1 MMAVF
6 LLASLVGSMAAA
18 PALAGLT
25 PRFHAEFVEAEV
37 PQDPLYKQGT
47 AAIDRGDWD
56 AAVKAFGELARQKG
70 ERADAALYWQAY
82 ALYKGGQP
90 DAALKT
96 CAALK
101 NAYPQS
107 RWQRERRALE
117 LEIRQSTGQT
127 PQVEA
132 DDSDELKLMAL
143 SGLMNADPARAM
155 PLIKQILES
164 GTSSDKVR
172 DRAMFVL
179 AQSGSSEARQ
189 TLIAMAKSD
198 ANPDLQARAIR
209 NLGLFGGRDSRQSLI
224 DIYKTSKNVQARKAV
239 LGALMLSGDR
249 AGLADVARTETSAD
263 LRREAINQ
271 LGVSGGRE
279 ELWQMYQQEKD
290 GDTKRAIINALFVS
304 GGGEQL
310 TQLATKESDPD
321 LRREAIEKLGLTGQ
335 QSAPTLKTIY
345 ETEKD
350 PAVKRA
356 VLNAF
361 FVQGN
366 AKALIEVAKQEKDPG
381 LKREAIEK
389 LSVMGSKEATDYF
402 LELLK

>member
-1 MMAVF
+1 MIAMFLVAMLGGATPTVWADARSVSAV
-6 LLASLVGSMAAA
+6 V
-18 PALAGLT
+18 
-25 PRFHAEFVEAEV
+25 AEA

-56 AAVKAFGELARQKG
+56 AAVKAFGELAKQKS

-82 ALYKGGQP
+82 ALYKGGQS

-101 NAYPQS
+101 STYPQS
-107 RWQRERRALE
+107 RWQRDRRALE
-117 LEIRQSTGQT
+117 LEIRQATGQA
-127 PQVEA
+127 PRVEA

-143 SGLMNADPARAM
+143 SGLMNADPSRAL
-155 PLIKQILES
+155 PLIKQILDS
-164 GTSSDKVR
+164 ASSSDKVR
-172 DRAMFVL
+172 DRALFVL
-179 AQSGSSEARQ
+179 AQSGSPEARQ
-189 TLIAMAKSD
+189 TLVAMARSD
-198 ANPDLQARAIR
+198 ANPDLQARAIQ
-209 NLGLFGGRDSRQSLI
+209 NLGLFGGHESRQSLI
-224 DIYKTSKNVQARKAV
+224 EIYSTSQNMQARKAV

-249 AGLADVARTETSAD
+249 SGLAEVARKETSPE

-271 LGVSGGRE
+271 LGVSGGRD

-290 GDTKRAIINALFVS
+290 GDTKRAIMNALFV
-304 GGGEQL
+304 GGGHEQL
-310 TQLATKESDPD
+310 TQLATKEADPD

-335 QSAPTLKTIY
+335 QSAPALKTIY
-345 ETEKD
+345 ATDKD
-350 PAVKRA
+350 PAIKRA

-366 AKALIEVAKQEKDPG
+366 AKALIEVARQEKDAG

>member
-6 LLASLVGSMAAA
+6 LVAMLGGA
-18 PALAGLT
+18 PT
-25 PRFHAEFVEAEV
+25 DWAEV
-37 PQDPLYKQGT
+37 RPIAAMLGADAVQDPLYQQGT
-47 AAIDRGDWD
+47 AAIDKGDWD
-56 AAVKAFGELARQKG
+56 TAVRAFGELAKRKG

-90 DAALKT
+90 DQALKT

-101 NAYPQS
+101 AGYPQS

-117 LEIRQSTGQT
+117 LEIRQSTGQS

-132 DDSDELKLMAL
+132 EDSDELKLMAL

-164 GTSSDKVR
+164 ASASAKVR

-179 AQSGSSEARQ
+179 AQSGSPEARQ
-189 TLIAMAKSD
+189 ALMALARSD
-198 ANPDLQARAIR
+198 ANPDLQARAIQ
-209 NLGLFGGRDSRQSLI
+209 NLGLFGGPDSRQALV

-239 LGALMLSGDR
+239 LSALMLSGDR
-249 AGLADVARTETSAD
+249 SGLAEVARTETSPV

-271 LGVSGGRE
+271 LGVSGGRD

-290 GDTKRAIINALFVS
+290 SDVKRAIINALFV
-304 GGGEQL
+304 GGGHEQL
-310 TQLATKESDPD
+310 SQLATKETDPEV
-321 LRREAIEKLGLTGQ
+321 RRDAIEKLGLTGQ
-335 QSAPTLKTIY
+335 GSAPTLKTIY
-345 ETEKD
+345 ATDKD

-381 LKREAIEK
+381 LKRAAVEK
-389 LSVMGSKEATDYF
+389 LSVMGSKEATEYF
-402 LELLK
+402 MELLK

>member
-1 MMAVF
+1 MIAVVLVAMLGGPAPTVWVDARPVSA
-6 LLASLVGSMAAA
+6 LLA
-18 PALAGLT
+18 
-25 PRFHAEFVEAEV
+25 EA

-96 CAALK
+96 CATLK
-101 NAYPQS
+101 TTYPQS
-107 RWQRERRALE
+107 RWQRDRRALE
-117 LEIRQSTGQT
+117 LEIRQATGQT
-127 PQVEA
+127 PRVEA
-132 DDSDELKLMAL
+132 EDSDELKLMAL
-143 SGLMNADPARAM
+143 SGLMNADPDRAL
-155 PLIKQILES
+155 PLITQILES
-164 GTSSDKVR
+164 GSSSDKVR
-172 DRAMFVL
+172 DRALFVL
-179 AQSGSSEARQ
+179 AQSGSPEARQ
-189 TLIAMAKSD
+189 ALVALARSS
-198 ANPDLQARAIR
+198 ANPDLQARAIQ
-209 NLGLFGGRDSRQSLI
+209 NLGLFGGRESRQLLI
-224 DIYKTSKNVQARKAV
+224 EIYTTSQSMQARKAV

-249 AGLADVARTETSAD
+249 TGLAEVARKETSPE

-290 GDTKRAIINALFVS
+290 DDTKRAIMNALFV
-304 GGGEQL
+304 GGGHEQL
-310 TQLATKESDPD
+310 TQLATKEADPD
-321 LRREAIEKLGLTGQ
+321 LRREAIEKIGLTGQ

-345 ETEKD
+345 ATDKD
-350 PAVKRA
+350 PTIKRA

-389 LSVMGSKEATDYF
+389 LSVMGSKEATEF
-402 LELLK
+402 FMELLK

>member
-1 MMAVF
+1 MIAAV
-6 LLASLVGSMAAA
+6 LIV
-18 PALAGLT
+18 ALAGPAPTALL
-25 PRFHAEFVEAEV
+25 EARASAVSTEA

-47 AAIDRGDWD
+47 VAIDRSDWD
-56 AAVKAFGELARQKG
+56 GAVKAFGEIARQKG

-82 ALYKGGQP
+82 ALNKSGRP
-90 DAALKT
+90 DEALK
-96 CAALK
+96 ALTTLK
-101 NAYPQS
+101 TTYPQS

-117 LEIRQSTGQT
+117 LEIRQASGQT

-132 DDSDELKLMAL
+132 EDSDELKLMAL
-143 SGLMNADPARAM
+143 SGLMNADPSRAL
-155 PLIKQILES
+155 PLIKQILDS
-164 GTSSDKVR
+164 ASSSDKVR
-172 DRAMFVL
+172 DRALFVL
-179 AQSGSSEARQ
+179 AQSGSPEARQ
-189 TLIAMAKSD
+189 TLVAMARSD
-198 ANPDLQARAIR
+198 ANPDLQARAIQ
-209 NLGLFGGRDSRQSLI
+209 NLGLFGGHESRQSLI
-224 DIYKTSKNVQARKAV
+224 EIYSTSQNMQARKAV

-249 AGLADVARTETSAD
+249 SGLAEVARKETSPE

-271 LGVSGGRE
+271 LGVSGGRD

-290 GDTKRAIINALFVS
+290 DDTKRAIMNALFV
-304 GGGEQL
+304 GGGHEQL
-310 TQLATKESDPD
+310 TQLATKEADPD

-345 ETEKD
+345 ATDKD
-350 PAVKRA
+350 PAIKRA

-366 AKALIEVAKQEKDPG
+366 AKALIEVAKQEKDAT

>member
-1 MMAVF
+1 MIAVF
-6 LLASLVGSMAAA
+6 LVAVLGGTPTVWTDARPVSALV
-18 PALAGLT
+18 
-25 PRFHAEFVEAEV
+25 AEA

-82 ALYKGGQP
+82 SLYKGGQP
-90 DAALKT
+90 DAALRT
-96 CAALK
+96 CATLK
-101 NAYPQS
+101 TTYPQS

-117 LEIRQSTGQT
+117 LEIRQASGQT

-132 DDSDELKLMAL
+132 EDSDELKLMAL

-155 PLIKQILES
+155 PLIKQILQS
-164 GTSSDKVR
+164 DSSSAKVR
-172 DRAMFVL
+172 DRALFVL
-179 AQSGSSEARQ
+179 AQSGSAEARQ
-189 TLIAMAKSD
+189 VLVGLARSD
-198 ANPDLQARAIR
+198 ANPDLQVRAIQS
-209 NLGLFGGRDSRQSLI
+209 LGLFGGRDSRQSLVE
-224 DIYKTSKNVQARKAV
+224 IYTTSQNMQARKAV
-239 LGALMLSGDR
+239 LNALMLAGDR
-249 AGLADVARTETSAD
+249 AGLADIARKEASPE

-290 GDTKRAIINALFVS
+290 ADAKRAIINALFV
-304 GGGEQL
+304 GGGREQL
-310 TQLATKESDPD
+310 SQLATKEADPEI
-321 LRREAIEKLGLTGQ
+321 RRDAIEKLGLTGQ
-335 QSAPTLKTIY
+335 DSAPTLKTIY
-345 ETEKD
+345 ATDKD
-350 PAVKRA
+350 PQIKRA

-366 AKALIEVAKQEKDPG
+366 AKALIEVARQERDPG
-381 LKREAIEK
+381 LKKEAIEK
-389 LSVMGSKEATDYF
+389 LSVMGSKEATEYF

>member
-1 MMAVF
+1 MIAAV
-6 LLASLVGSMAAA
+6 LIVV
-18 PALAGLT
+18 LAGPAPTALL
-25 PRFHAEFVEAEV
+25 EARAVSALSTEA

-56 AAVKAFGELARQKG
+56 GAVKAFGEIARQKG

-82 ALYKGGQP
+82 ALNKSGRP
-90 DAALKT
+90 DEALK
-96 CAALK
+96 ALTTLK
-101 NAYPQS
+101 TTYPQS

-117 LEIRQSTGQT
+117 LEIRQASGQT

-132 DDSDELKLMAL
+132 EDSDELKLMAL

-155 PLIKQILES
+155 PLINQMLQS
-164 GTSSDKVR
+164 GSSSPKVR
-172 DRAMFVL
+172 DRALFVL
-179 AQSGSSEARQ
+179 AQSGSPEARQ
-189 TLIAMAKSD
+189 ALVAIARSD
-198 ANPDLQARAIR
+198 ANPDLQARAIQ
-209 NLGLFGGRDSRQSLI
+209 NLGLFGGRESRQSLI
-224 DIYKTSKNVQARKAV
+224 EIYSTSQNMQARKAV

-249 AGLADVARTETSAD
+249 AGLAEVARKEASPE

-290 GDTKRAIINALFVS
+290 GDAKRAIINALFV
-304 GGGEQL
+304 GGGRDEL
-310 TQLATKESDPD
+310 SQLATKESDPE
-321 LRREAIEKLGLTGQ
+321 LRRDAIEKLGLTGQ

-345 ETEKD
+345 TTDKD
-350 PAVKRA
+350 PEIKRA

-366 AKALIEVAKQEKDPG
+366 AKALIEIAKQEQDPK
-381 LKREAIEK
+381 LKKEAIEK
-389 LSVMGSKEATDYF
+389 LSVMGSKEATEYF
-402 LELLK
+402 MELLK

>member
-1 MMAVF
+1 MIAMFLVAMLGGATPTVWADASPVAA
-6 LLASLVGSMAAA
+6 LLA
-18 PALAGLT
+18 
-25 PRFHAEFVEAEV
+25 EA
-37 PQDPLYKQGT
+37 PQDSLYKQGT
-47 AAIDRGDWD
+47 GAIDRGDWD
-56 AAVKAFGELARQKG
+56 AAVKAFGELAKQKG

-82 ALYKGGQP
+82 ALYKGGQS

-101 NAYPQS
+101 STYPQS
-107 RWQRERRALE
+107 RWQRDRRALE
-117 LEIRQSTGQT
+117 LEIRQATGQA
-127 PQVEA
+127 PRVEA

-143 SGLMNADPARAM
+143 SGLMNADPSRAL
-155 PLIKQILES
+155 PLIKQILDS
-164 GTSSDKVR
+164 ASSSDKVR
-172 DRAMFVL
+172 DRALFVL
-179 AQSGSSEARQ
+179 AQSGSPEARQ
-189 TLIAMAKSD
+189 TLVAMARSD
-198 ANPDLQARAIR
+198 ANPDLQARAIQ
-209 NLGLFGGRDSRQSLI
+209 NLGLFGGHESRQSLI
-224 DIYKTSKNVQARKAV
+224 EIYSTSQNMQARKAV

-249 AGLADVARTETSAD
+249 SGLAEVARKETSPE

-271 LGVSGGRE
+271 LGVSGGRD

-290 GDTKRAIINALFVS
+290 DDTKRAIMNALFV
-304 GGGEQL
+304 GGGHEQL
-310 TQLATKESDPD
+310 TQLATKEADPD

-345 ETEKD
+345 ATDKD
-350 PAVKRA
+350 PAIKRA

-366 AKALIEVAKQEKDPG
+366 AKALIEVARQEKDAG